1 MPPDRSL
8 RFGAVSL
15 RKHVGDA
22 QRKER
27 RGRLAK
33 GGTLEA
39 RRPRTSL
46 VPAAQPSVWSAAGS
60 AKHAR
65 TSRPRDCDLD
75 PAGPTE
81 VLGTIG
87 GRFTAE
93 LTDRQPPDEL
103 ATLIA
108 AGFRNVRCCERLRRR
123 TENEEQESGH
133 HGGRRPPP
141 NPG

>member
-1 MPPDRSL
+1 
-8 RFGAVSL
+8 
-15 RKHVGDA
+15 
-22 QRKER
+22 
-27 RGRLAK
+27 
-33 GGTLEA
+33 
-39 RRPRTSL
+39 

-60 AKHAR
+60 AKHPR

-123 TENEEQESGH
+123 AENEEQESGH